1 MSIRSVEAV
10 LHTLGQGAP
19 DKAGRSGGH
28 GFITLTRQ
36 AGAGA
41 AELAD
46 RLVEAFNAHGQSP
59 PWRVYDRELIERV
72 AKDHNL
78 PKWVVEQVG
87 ERSHSWFEDIA
98 TGFNFEHP
106 RPPDEA
112 IYMKVAATVRAL
124 ANQGHAVFVGRGAS
138 FCTQDLPGGLHVRLV
153 APIADRVKR
162 VMRRRDLGLEQAE
175 RWVRDTDRHREAFLR
190 RFWPYES
197 RQCEHFSVVLN
208 TARVSPELQVSII
221 SMLVAQEPVVSV

>member
-19 DKAGRSGGH
+19 DQPGRADGH

-41 AELAD
+41 AELAE
-46 RLVEAFNAHGQSP
+46 RLVESFNAHGQTP
-59 PWRVYDRELIERV
+59 EWQVYDRELIEKV

-78 PKWVVEQVG
+78 PRWVVEQVG
-87 ERSHSWFEDIA
+87 ERSHSWFEDLA
-98 TGFNFEHP
+98 SGFNFERP

-112 IYMKVAATVRAL
+112 IYMKVAATIRAL
-124 ANQGHAVFVGRGAS
+124 ANQGQAVFVGRGAA

-162 VMRRRDLGLEQAE
+162 VMRRRDLTMAQAE
-175 RWVRDTDRHREAFLR
+175 RWVRDADRHREMFLR

-197 RQCEHFSVVLN
+197 RQAEHYSIVLN

-221 SMLVAQEPVVSV
+221 AMLVAQQPAAHV